1 MLKNRMNVFLLVG
14 AVFSLGIIVVGY
26 FLWTILIPIQDIDT
40 MSNAELYR
48 TQQELAL
55 NYPLGRF
62 MLYAGFISLGMFM
75 SILIGRIIYK
85 KWLTK

>member
-1 MLKNRMNVFLLVG
+1 MLKNRMNSVLLVG

-55 NYPLGRF
+55 NYLLGRF